1 MEANSAYNLLEKYPD
16 RVPIII
22 KCHEKTLDLVR
33 TKFLVPNNFSLG
45 ELMVVVRRYLKN
57 LRPSEALYT
66 FFNGKMYPQCAM
78 ISQIFAVE
86 QKNYHLTMILC
97 KESVF
102 G

>member
-1 MEANSAYNLLEKYPD
+1 M
-16 RVPIII
+16 I
-22 KCHEKTLDLVR
+22 
-33 TKFLVPNNFSLG
+33 
-45 ELMVVVRRYLKN
+45 VVRRYLKN

-78 ISQIFAVE
+78 MSQIFAVE